1 MNVRFRPVAL
11 KHGQHPT
18 FMPLP
23 NAAGQVDRHR
33 RHPQHYID
41 SRSAKNDTDQV
52 TTRIDHQFTP
62 QDTLFG
68 RFSFQD
74 SRQYSPNI
82 FPGFGAVSNVR
93 TSASASITPE
103 CSRRV

>member
-1 MNVRFRPVAL
+1 
-11 KHGQHPT
+11 
-18 FMPLP
+18 MPLP
-23 NAAGQVDRHR
+23 NAAGQSTATGDILNN
-33 RHPQHYID
+33 YID

-74 SRQYSPNI
+74 SRQYSPKYSL
-82 FPGFGAVSNVR
+82 VSAR
-93 TSASASITPE
+93 YRTCETSASASITPE